1 MIGDADQQQKLS
13 TSALAKAL
21 DIPLQQLFGTLRD
34 CGWIRKVDDGWALT
48 AKGEFEGGEYVHS
61 KRYGRYIVWPATLL
75 EHQLLRGIESNRLLN
90 SAQLARK
97 FQITAREVRRLLG
110 DLGLLRRTFN
120 GWELTREGERLGG
133 VAIDSGY
140 ADNVS
145 GDITWPEHLLEND
158 IVVAQFEY
166 LQRAQ
171 HVNEVHGASS
181 IETDLFSADLFD
193 GLSEFDARDGHRFHS
208 RNEFLVCDW
217 LYFAGI
223 AHACRYRLPLAQ
235 EQRADFWLPAAHV
248 YIEVG
253 GDEKDA
259 ADISAAMERLELYRK
274 NQWRFVEV
282 RAEHFEHLDDY
293 LTRTLREFGA
303 HIL

>member
-1 MIGDADQQQKLS
+1 MSDSGQKLS

-34 CGWIRKVDDGWALT
+34 CGWIRKVEDGWVLT

-61 KRYGRYIVWPATLL
+61 KRYGRYIVWPEALL

-97 FQITAREVRRLLG
+97 YQISAREVRRLLG
-110 DLGLLRRTFN
+110 DIGLLHRTFN

-133 VAIDSGY
+133 VAIDS
-140 ADNVS
+140 DN
-145 GDITWPEHLLEND
+145 GDITWPEGLLEND
-158 IVVAQFEY
+158 LVVAQFEY
-166 LQRAQ
+166 LQRA
-171 HVNEVHGASS
+171 NEAHESEAQA
-181 IETDLFSADLFD
+181 ADLFA
-193 GLSEFDARDGHRFHS
+193 GISEFDARDGHRLHS
-208 RNEFLVCDW
+208 RNEWLVCDW

-223 AHACRYRLPLAQ
+223 AHACHYQLPLSLSTKQLQAHFH
-235 EQRADFWLPAAHV
+235 EQRADFWLPAAQV

-259 ADISAAMERLELYRK
+259 AEISAAMQRIEIYRK
-274 NQWRFVEV
+274 QQWRFVEV

-293 LTRTLREFGA
+293 LTRELREFGA
-303 HIL
+303 QIL